1 MLKAKDGVEAEALV
15 KRLKALGKKMVAAE
29 SCTAGLIANAI
40 AAVPGASEVFWGS
53 FVVYTPEAKSAMLK
67 VEANLIRAFG
77 AVSMEVARAMALEAL
92 NISGVDF
99 AVSVTG
105 LAGPDGDGSQTPV
118 GTVCIG
124 LARPGESPKSLSVR
138 FSGKRNLVRLYAANL
153 ALEELLKY
161 IG

>member
-1 MLKAKDGVEAEALV
+1 MLKAKDGAEAEALV
-15 KRLKALGKKMVAAE
+15 KRLKAIGKKMVAAE

-67 VEANLIRAFG
+67 IEANLIKAFG
-77 AVSMEVARAMALEAL
+77 AVSMEIARAMAVKAL
-92 NISGVDF
+92 DISGVDF

-105 LAGPDGDGSQTPV
+105 LAGPDGDGSQTPL

-138 FSGKRNLVRLYAANL
+138 FSGGRNLVRLYAANL

>member
-1 MLKAKDGVEAEALV
+1 MLKAKDGGEAEALV
-15 KRLKALGKKMVAAE
+15 KRLKAMGKKVVAAE
-29 SCTAGLIANAI
+29 SCTAGLIANTI
-40 AAVPGASEVFWGS
+40 AGVPGASEVFWGS
-53 FVVYTPEAKSAMLK
+53 FVVYTPEAKTAMLK
-67 VEANLIRAFG
+67 IEADLIKAFG
-77 AVSMEVARAMALEAL
+77 AVSREIAQAMAVEAL
-92 NISGVDF
+92 DISGVDF

-124 LARPGESPKSLSVR
+124 LARRGGTPKSLSVR
-138 FSGKRNLVRLYAANL
+138 FSGERNLVRLCAANL